1 MVCVRVFFFCEM
13 VGQYNQSKLHT
24 VHQFVS
30 TPDYPL
36 NRLTSLA
43 MSLGVG
49 KKKKKKEK
57 KKKKGDAKEQHFNL
71 TTHL

>member
-43 MSLGVG
+43 MSFGCG
-49 KKKKKKEK
+49 EEEEEEGR